1 MEPKHPSVDD
11 NLKRLLEARKEDL
24 TLRRLEQNGHLID
37 FASNDYLGLAR
48 SIELRDKTDEAYKNY
63 MQIPSGATGSRL
75 ISGNHK
81 LYEELETFIAAYHD
95 AEAGLI
101 FNSGYDANVGFF
113 SAVPQPG
120 DIVYADEL
128 VHASIRD
135 GLKMTRAAR
144 SYFLHNDLSDLE
156 DKLRQTAGNKFIAV
170 ESIYSMDGDFAPLV
184 ELVELAEKYGANL
197 VVDEAHATGI
207 FGPKGE
213 GRVVELGLQNR
224 VYARVHTFGKALGG
238 HGAIVLGSP
247 VLREFLVNYARSFI
261 YTTALPLHSLLW
273 VQNGYDILANVYHKN
288 IEMRFLVN
296 LLQQNLKGLSGGA
309 ISLNKGPIQSLI
321 IPGNGL
327 AKHVSKQLAEAGY
340 YAKAILYPTV
350 PRGKERIRI
359 CLHHFNTQE
368 EVLGLCN
375 TIKASLS

>member
-1 MEPKHPSVDD
+1 MIPHHPSADER
-11 NLKRLLEARKEDL
+11 LKQLLDARKEEL

-48 SIELRDKTDEAYKNY
+48 SIELREKTDEAYKKH
-63 MQIPSGATGSRL
+63 MQFPSGATGSRL
-75 ISGNHK
+75 ISGNHQ
-81 LYEELETFIAAYHD
+81 LYEELEHFIAGYHD

-101 FNSGYDANVGFF
+101 FNSGYDANIGFF
-113 SAVPQPG
+113 GAVPQPG

-135 GLKMTRAAR
+135 GLKMTRAGR
-144 SYFLHNDLSDLE
+144 SYFLHNDLVDLE
-156 DKLRQTAGNKFIAV
+156 EKLQASAGNKFIAV
-170 ESIYSMDGDFAPLV
+170 ESIYSMDGDFAPLL
-184 ELVELAEKYGANL
+184 ELVTLAEKYSAQL

-213 GRVVELGLQNR
+213 GRVVDLGLQNR

-238 HGAIVLGSP
+238 HGAIVLGSA

-273 VQNGYDILANVYHKN
+273 VQNAYDILSNSYHKN
-288 IEMRFLVN
+288 IEMSILVN
-296 LLQQNLKGLSGGA
+296 SLQQNLKGLSGA
-309 ISLNKGPIQSLI
+309 EISLNKGPIQSLI

-327 AKHVSKQLAEAGY
+327 AKHVSQQLAEAGF

-359 CLHHFNTQE
+359 CLHQFNTQE